1 MNGGGSRRGG
11 ASCADESGSDQDGG
25 SGGGLRKPLLNTGS
39 WYRMGSRSSLA
50 ASSMAAI
57 RESHVS
63 AFLCTLI
70 VALGPIQFG
79 FTSGFSSPTQD
90 AIIRDLKLSI
100 SEFSAFGSLSNVGAM
115 VGAIASGQM
124 AEYIGR
130 KGSLIIA
137 AVPNIIGW
145 LAISFAKDASFLYM
159 GRLLEGFGVG
169 VISYTVPVYIAEIS
183 HQNTRGA
190 LGSVNQLSVTIG
202 ILLAYLLGMFV
213 PWRLLAVIG
222 SIPCTLLIPG
232 LFFIPESPR
241 WLAKMKMMDD
251 FEASLQVLRGFET
264 DITAERAVA
273 SANKRTTVRFKELN
287 QKKYRTPLLIGT
299 GLLVL
304 QNLSGINGILFYASR
319 IFRDAGFTNSDLAT
333 CALGAI
339 QVLATG
345 VTTWLLDRAGRRI
358 LLIISTAGMTL
369 SLLAVSVV
377 FFLEGNISHDSHSF
391 YILSMISL
399 VALVAYIITFSFGM
413 GAIPWVMMSEILP
426 VSIKSLGGSFAT
438 LANMLTSWAI
448 TMTANLLLSWSAG
461 GTFLSYMIVS
471 AFTLVFVIFWFSVFG
486 SLSNVGA
493 MVGAIASGQMA
504 EYIGRKGSLM
514 IAAIPNIIGWLAISF
529 AKDSSFLY
537 MGRLLEGFGVGVIS
551 YTVPVYIA
559 EISPQNMRGALG
571 SVNQLSVTVGIL
583 LAYLL
588 GMFVPWRLLA
598 VIGILPCTVL
608 IPGLFFIPESPRWL
622 AKMNM
627 MDDFE
632 TSLQVLRGFETDIS
646 AEVNDIKRAV
656 ASANKRTTI
665 RFQELNQKKY
675 RTPLILGIG
684 LLVLQQLSGIN
695 GILFYAGS
703 IFKAAGLTNSD
714 LATCALG
721 AIQVLATGVTTW
733 LLDRAGRRILL
744 IISSAGMTLSLLAVA
759 VVFFLKDSISQDSH
773 MYYTLSMISLVAL
786 VAFVI
791 AFSFGMGAI
800 PWIIM
805 SEILPVSIKSLAG
818 SFATLANWLT
828 SFGITMTANLMLSWS
843 AGGTF
848 VSYMV
853 VSAFTLVFVIL
864 WVPET
869 KGRTLEEIQWSFR

>member
-1 MNGGGSRRGG
+1 MNSSRSRVGGGGG
-11 ASCADESGSDQDGG
+11 GDESGSDHDGG
-25 SGGGLRKPLLNTGS
+25 GMRKPLLMNTGS
-39 WYRMGSRSSLA
+39 WYRMGSRQSSLTA
-50 ASSMAAI
+50 GTSSMTML

-79 FTSGFSSPTQD
+79 FTGGFSSPTQD
-90 AIIRDLKLSI
+90 AVIRDLNLSI
-100 SEFSAFGSLSNVGAM
+100 SEFSL
-115 VGAIASGQM
+115 
-124 AEYIGR
+124 
-130 KGSLIIA
+130 
-137 AVPNIIGW
+137 
-145 LAISFAKDASFLYM
+145 
-159 GRLLEGFGVG
+159 
-169 VISYTVPVYIAEIS
+169 
-183 HQNTRGA
+183 
-190 LGSVNQLSVTIG
+190 
-202 ILLAYLLGMFV
+202 
-213 PWRLLAVIG
+213 
-222 SIPCTLLIPG
+222 
-232 LFFIPESPR
+232 
-241 WLAKMKMMDD
+241 
-251 FEASLQVLRGFET
+251 
-264 DITAERAVA
+264 
-273 SANKRTTVRFKELN
+273 
-287 QKKYRTPLLIGT
+287 
-299 GLLVL
+299 
-304 QNLSGINGILFYASR
+304 
-319 IFRDAGFTNSDLAT
+319 
-333 CALGAI
+333 
-339 QVLATG
+339 
-345 VTTWLLDRAGRRI
+345 
-358 LLIISTAGMTL
+358 
-369 SLLAVSVV
+369 
-377 FFLEGNISHDSHSF
+377 
-391 YILSMISL
+391 
-399 VALVAYIITFSFGM
+399 
-413 GAIPWVMMSEILP
+413 
-426 VSIKSLGGSFAT
+426 
-438 LANMLTSWAI
+438 
-448 TMTANLLLSWSAG
+448 
-461 GTFLSYMIVS
+461 
-471 AFTLVFVIFWFSVFG
+471 FG

-514 IAAIPNIIGWLAISF
+514 IAAIPNILGWLAISF

-551 YTVPVYIA
+551 YAVPVYIA

-571 SVNQLSVTVGIL
+571 SVNQLSVTLGIL

-598 VIGILPCTVL
+598 VIGALPCTVL

-632 TSLQVLRGFETDIS
+632 TSLQVLRGFETDIT

-656 ASANKRTTI
+656 QSANKRTTI
-665 RFQELNQKKY
+665 RFQELNQKKF

-714 LATCALG
+714 LATSALG

-744 IISSAGMTLSLLAVA
+744 IISSAGMTLSLLVVA
-759 VVFFLKDSISQDSH
+759 VVFFLKDVISQDSH
-773 MYYTLSMISLVAL
+773 MYYILSMISLVAL
-786 VAFVI
+786 VAYVI

-828 SFGITMTANLMLSWS
+828 SFGITMTANLLLSWS

-848 VSYMV
+848 ASYMI
-853 VSAFTLVFVIL
+853 VSAFTLVFVVL